1 MGRRSV
7 DGRTGIGDPSREYDQ
22 PHTGYTGEFP
32 GGRNEIVPFAI
43 HGNRS
48 FTMVS
53 VDKNVPAAS
62 GVYGLSNASQ
72 WIYVGETAN
81 IHAELF
87 HHLQHP
93 NTFLKGH
100 SPSGFT
106 YELSSQEHR
115 AERRNQLVSE
125 LQPIGNQLV
134 AGLSNWS

>member
-1 MGRRSV
+1 
-7 DGRTGIGDPSREYDQ
+7 
-22 PHTGYTGEFP
+22 
-32 GGRNEIVPFAI
+32 
-43 HGNRS
+43 
-48 FTMVS
+48 MVS

-62 GVYGLSNASQ
+62 GVYGLADASQ

-87 HHLQHP
+87 QHLQHP
-93 NTFLKGH
+93 NAFLKGH

-106 YELSSQEHR
+106 YELSSQEYR
-115 AERRNQLVSE
+115 AGRRDQLVFE

>member
-1 MGRRSV
+1 M
-7 DGRTGIGDPSREYDQ
+7 
-22 PHTGYTGEFP
+22 
-32 GGRNEIVPFAI
+32 PFAN

-48 FTMVS
+48 FTIIS
-53 VDKNVPAAS
+53 VDKNVPEAS

-87 HHLQHP
+87 KHLRHP
-93 NTFLKGH
+93 STFLKGH

-115 AERRNQLVSE
+115 VQRRDQHVLE
-125 LQPIGNQLV
+125 LTPIGNRL
-134 AGLSNWS
+134 GEELSD

>member
-1 MGRRSV
+1 M
-7 DGRTGIGDPSREYDQ
+7 P
-22 PHTGYTGEFP
+22 FP
-32 GGRNEIVPFAI
+32 QGNSFA
-43 HGNRS
+43 
-48 FTMVS
+48 FTPVS
-53 VDKNVPAAS
+53 VRKNAPAS
-62 GVYGLSNASQ
+62 PGIYGIFNGSQ

-115 AERRNQLVSE
+115 AERRNQLVFE

>member
-1 MGRRSV
+1 M
-7 DGRTGIGDPSREYDQ
+7 
-22 PHTGYTGEFP
+22 
-32 GGRNEIVPFAI
+32 PFAN

-81 IHAELF
+81 IHAELSK
-87 HHLQHP
+87 HLQHP
-93 NTFLKGH
+93 NTSLMGH

-106 YELSSQEHR
+106 YELSP
-115 AERRNQLVSE
+115 AENRVHRRNQLVFE
-125 LQPIGNQLV
+125 LEPIGNRL
-134 AGLSNWS
+134 GE

>member
-1 MGRRSV
+1 
-7 DGRTGIGDPSREYDQ
+7 
-22 PHTGYTGEFP
+22 
-32 GGRNEIVPFAI
+32 VPFAN

-48 FTMVS
+48 VTVVS
-53 VDKNVPAAS
+53 VNKNGPAAS
-62 GVYGLSNASQ
+62 GVYGLSDASQ

-87 HHLQHP
+87 QHLQHP
-93 NTFLKGH
+93 DMFLKGH

-125 LQPIGNQLV
+125 LQPIGNRLV
-134 AGLSNWS
+134 EGPSN

>member
-1 MGRRSV
+1 M
-7 DGRTGIGDPSREYDQ
+7 
-22 PHTGYTGEFP
+22 
-32 GGRNEIVPFAI
+32 PFAN

-48 FTMVS
+48 FTVVS
-53 VDKNVPAAS
+53 VDKNGPAAS

-81 IHAELF
+81 IHGELLQ
-87 HHLQHP
+87 HLQHP

-106 YELSSQEHR
+106 YELSSLKHR